1 MKKIIDTKIHT
12 MQNNI
17 LLNVL
22 KNCKYTI
29 FIICLCFLAKNSYG
43 QEIVSK
49 KLRKVVIDPGHG
61 GKDPGAIGN
70 FSKEKDIVLAVSLKL
85 AELIREKHPD
95 VKVIMTRED
104 DRFIELY
111 QRASIANKAK
121 ADLFI
126 SVHAN
131 SNKKKEPSGVEFYVL
146 GLHKSEENLEVAKKE
161 NAVVNLEGNVTE
173 NYGFDP
179 NSGEGNIIMTMKQ
192 SLFLDNS
199 IHFAKKIENE
209 FKNDDNQS
217 IRGTKQAGFLVLYQ
231 TAMPSCL
238 LEIGFISNAE
248 EEEYMNSKLGQ
259 INIATKI
266 ANAFSEYKRKFEGKH
281 TDISAPSKEPSAA
294 EKKISMDKQMDLA
307 EKLKTEKAGYPN
319 AMKEMES
326 NQKMTPSKNAAK
338 QPPTAIEPIKEM
350 TKVPSKPIAE
360 DTISKEKEKTKTK
373 PKESVLISP
382 PRKIIIIEEETPLEL
397 VQISEPKIEASSKEM
412 NTPTPKTKVDIASVA
427 ENTQK
432 QKSNKEIISTEEKIN
447 IEPKKTESN
456 TEKKVAKK
464 INIGDKEIEQKVA
477 INTPKNATNKEL
489 SKIATP
495 PIIASKSSPIA
506 PKTGLIFKI
515 QVKASQRKIENK
527 DIIYGTFPD
536 IKESEE
542 DGLYKYLTG
551 EFKNIDEARKHKEYV
566 KMKGFNDAFIVKYE
580 NGVRIK

>member
-1 MKKIIDTKIHT
+1 

-17 LLNVL
+17 PLNFL

-29 FIICLCFLAKNSYG
+29 FIVCLCFLTENTYS

-61 GKDPGAIGN
+61 GKDPGAIGS

-85 AELIREKHPD
+85 AELIQEKHPD

-111 QRASIANKAK
+111 QRAAIANKAK

-131 SNKKKEPSGVEFYVL
+131 SNKKKDPSGVEFYVL

-179 NSGEGNIIMTMKQ
+179 NSAEGNIIMTMKQ

-259 INIATKI
+259 VNIATKI
-266 ANAFSEYKRKFEGKH
+266 ANAFTEYKRKFEGKNA
-281 TDISAPSKEPSAA
+281 DISVPNAEQSAA
-294 EKKISMDKQMDLA
+294 EKKISIEKQMEQA
-307 EKLKTEKAGYPN
+307 EKLKAEKAGYPN
-319 AMKEMES
+319 ALKEMEA
-326 NQKMTPSKNAAK
+326 NQKMAQAKDAAK
-338 QPPTAIEPIKEM
+338 QPPMTIEPVKEIA
-350 TKVPSKPIAE
+350 KIPSKPFIE
-360 DTISKEKEKTKTK
+360 EPKEKAK
-373 PKESVLISP
+373 PKESTP
-382 PRKIIIIEEETPLEL
+382 APRKIIIVEEDTPLEM
-397 VQISEPKIEASSKEM
+397 VQISDPKVE
-412 NTPTPKTKVDIASVA
+412 TTTKDP
-427 ENTQK
+427 
-432 QKSNKEIISTEEKIN
+432 KEINIPKPKAKVEVSPEVVDVQRQKILDEKLKMEEKAKL
-447 IEPKKTESN
+447 EVKKAAPKVETKP
-456 TEKKVAKK
+456 AQK
-464 INIGDKEIEQKVA
+464 IIIDDREIDQKVA
-477 INTPKNATNKEL
+477 FNTPKNTSNKE
-489 SKIATP
+489 SNKVAAPAQNTP
-495 PIIASKSSPIA
+495 KSTYVA
-506 PKTGLIFKI
+506 PKMGLIYKI
-515 QVKASQRKIENK
+515 QVKASQRKIEHQ

-536 IKESEE
+536 IKESME
-542 DGLYKYLTG
+542 DGMYKYLTG
-551 EFKNIDEARKHKEYV
+551 EFQNIEEARKHKDYV

-580 NGVRIK
+580 NGIRIK

>member
-1 MKKIIDTKIHT
+1 

-29 FIICLCFLAKNSYG
+29 FIVCLCFLTENTYS

-61 GKDPGAIGN
+61 GKDPGAIGS

-85 AELIREKHPD
+85 AELIQEKHPD

-104 DRFIELY
+104 DTFIELY
-111 QRASIANKAK
+111 QRASIANKSK

-131 SNKKKEPSGVEFYVL
+131 SNKKKDPSGVEFYVL

-179 NSGEGNIIMTMKQ
+179 NSAEGNIIMTMKQ

-259 INIATKI
+259 VNIATKI
-266 ANAFSEYKRKFEGKH
+266 ANAFTEYKRKFEGKNA
-281 TDISAPSKEPSAA
+281 DISVSNAEQSAA
-294 EKKISMDKQMDLA
+294 EKKISIEKQIEQA
-307 EKLKTEKAGYPN
+307 EKLKAEKAGYPN
-319 AMKEMES
+319 ALKEMEA
-326 NQKMTPSKNAAK
+326 NQKMAQAKDAAK
-338 QPPTAIEPIKEM
+338 QPPMTIEPVKEIAKM
-350 TKVPSKPIAE
+350 PSKPFIE
-360 DTISKEKEKTKTK
+360 EPKEKAK
-373 PKESVLISP
+373 PKENTP
-382 PRKIIIIEEETPLEL
+382 APRKIIIVEEDTPLEM
-397 VQISEPKIEASSKEM
+397 VQISDPKIEVTSREPKEINISK
-412 NTPTPKTKVDIASVA
+412 PKAKVEVVPEVVDI
-427 ENTQK
+427 QK
-432 QKSNKEIISTEEKIN
+432 QKILEEKLKTEEKAKLEIKKAA
-447 IEPKKTESN
+447 PKVETKP
-456 TEKKVAKK
+456 AQK
-464 INIGDKEIEQKVA
+464 IIIDDREIDQKVA
-477 INTPKNATNKEL
+477 FNTPKNASNKE
-489 SKIATP
+489 SNKMAASAQNTP
-495 PIIASKSSPIA
+495 KSTYVA
-506 PKTGLIFKI
+506 PKMGLIYKI
-515 QVKASQRKIENK
+515 QVKASQRRIEEN
-527 DIIYGTFPD
+527 DMIYGTFPD
-536 IKESEE
+536 IKESAE
-542 DGLYKYLTG
+542 DGMYKYLTG
-551 EFKNIDEARKHKEYV
+551 EFKSIDEAKKHREYV

-580 NGVRIK
+580 NGIRIK

>member
-1 MKKIIDTKIHT
+1 MKKIIDTKTHK

-17 LLNVL
+17 LLNFL

-29 FIICLCFLAKNSYG
+29 FIVCLCFLTENTYS

-61 GKDPGAIGN
+61 GKDPGAVGS

-85 AELIREKHPD
+85 AELIQEKHPD

-131 SNKKKEPSGVEFYVL
+131 SNKKKDPSGVEFYVL

-179 NSGEGNIIMTMKQ
+179 NSAEGNIIMTMKQ

-248 EEEYMNSKLGQ
+248 EEEYMNTILGQ
-259 INIATKI
+259 VNIATKI
-266 ANAFSEYKRKFEGKH
+266 ANAFTEYKRKFEGKNA
-281 TDISAPSKEPSAA
+281 DISVPNAEQSAA
-294 EKKISMDKQMDLA
+294 EKKISIEKQMEQA
-307 EKLKTEKAGYPN
+307 EKLKAEKAGYPN
-319 AMKEMES
+319 ALKEMEA
-326 NQKMTPSKNAAK
+326 NQKMAQAKDAAK
-338 QPPTAIEPIKEM
+338 QPPMTIEPIKEIA
-350 TKVPSKPIAE
+350 KIPSKPFIE
-360 DTISKEKEKTKTK
+360 EPKEKVK
-373 PKESVLISP
+373 PKETAP
-382 PRKIIIIEEETPLEL
+382 APRKIIIVEEDTPLEM
-397 VQISEPKIEASSKEM
+397 VQISDPKVEATTQEPKEIYTTK
-412 NTPTPKTKVDIASVA
+412 PKAKVVVVPEVVDL
-427 ENTQK
+427 QK
-432 QKSNKEIISTEEKIN
+432 QKILDEKLKMEEKAKL
-447 IEPKKTESN
+447 EVKKAAPKVETKP
-456 TEKKVAKK
+456 AQK
-464 INIGDKEIEQKVA
+464 IIIDDREIDQKVA
-477 INTPKNATNKEL
+477 FNTPKNASNKE
-489 SKIATP
+489 SNKMAAP
-495 PIIASKSSPIA
+495 AQNKPKSTYVA
-506 PKTGLIFKI
+506 PKMGLVYKI
-515 QVKASQRKIENK
+515 QVKASQRKIDEN
-527 DIIYGTFPD
+527 DIVYGSFPD
-536 IKESEE
+536 IKESAE
-542 DGLYKYLTG
+542 DGMYKYLTG
-551 EFKNIDEARKHKEYV
+551 EFKSIDEAKKHREYV

>member
-1 MKKIIDTKIHT
+1 MKKITRTKIHK

-29 FIICLCFLAKNSYG
+29 FIVCVCFLTENTYS

-61 GKDPGAIGN
+61 GKDPGAIGS

-85 AELIREKHPD
+85 AELIQEKHPD

-104 DRFIELY
+104 DTFIELY
-111 QRASIANKAK
+111 QRAAIANKAK

-131 SNKKKEPSGVEFYVL
+131 SNKKKDPSGVEFYVL

-179 NSGEGNIIMTMKQ
+179 NSAEGNIIMTMKQ

-238 LEIGFISNAE
+238 LEIGFISNTE

-266 ANAFSEYKRKFEGKH
+266 ANAFTEYKRKFEGKNA
-281 TDISAPSKEPSAA
+281 DIPATNEPSAA
-294 EKKISMDKQMDLA
+294 EKKASIEKQLEQA
-307 EKLKTEKAGYPN
+307 EKLKAEKAGYPN
-319 AMKEMES
+319 AMKEAEMA
-326 NQKMTPSKNAAK
+326 QKLTQAKEAAK
-338 QPPTAIEPIKEM
+338 QPALTIEPIKEM
-350 TKVPSKPIAE
+350 TKIPSKPFIE
-360 DTISKEKEKTKTK
+360 EQKEKAKAKENK
-373 PKESVLISP
+373 PA
-382 PRKIIIIEEETPLEL
+382 PRKIIIVEEDTPLEMVSNTNSTENEAPKTSENKENTMPKTKPKVEVAPEVVD
-397 VQISEPKIEASSKEM
+397 VQKQKILDEKLKLEEKAKAEAKKMEAKVEPKIEKKQMPKIIIDDNEIDRKVTMAQPKNN
-412 NTPTPKTKVDIASVA
+412 NTNEPTTKPNAVL
-427 ENTQK
+427 
-432 QKSNKEIISTEEKIN
+432 
-447 IEPKKTESN
+447 
-456 TEKKVAKK
+456 
-464 INIGDKEIEQKVA
+464 
-477 INTPKNATNKEL
+477 NTPKATY
-489 SKIATP
+489 T
-495 PIIASKSSPIA
+495 A
-506 PKTGLIFKI
+506 PKSGLVYKI
-515 QVKASQRKIENK
+515 QVKASQRKIDGN
-527 DIIYGTFPD
+527 DIVYGSFPD
-536 IKESEE
+536 VRESME
-542 DGLYKYLTG
+542 DGMYKYLTG
-551 EFKNIDEARKHKEYV
+551 EFKNIDEAKKHREFV
-566 KMKGFNDAFIVKYE
+566 KMKGYADAFIVKYE

>member
-1 MKKIIDTKIHT
+1 

-17 LLNVL
+17 LLYIL

-29 FIICLCFLAKNSYG
+29 FIICLCFLAQNTYG

-61 GKDPGAIGN
+61 GKDPGAIGS

-85 AELIREKHPD
+85 AELIQEKHPD
-95 VKVIMTRED
+95 VKVILTRED

-131 SNKKKEPSGVEFYVL
+131 SNKKKDPSGVEFYVL

-179 NSGEGNIIMTMKQ
+179 NSAEGNIIMTMKQ

-238 LEIGFISNAE
+238 LEIGFISNSE

-259 INIATKI
+259 VNIATKI
-266 ANAFSEYKRKFEGKH
+266 ANAFTEYKRKFEGKNA
-281 TDISAPSKEPSAA
+281 DASASNTEQSTA
-294 EKKISMDKQMDLA
+294 EKKLSIEKQIEMA
-307 EKLKTEKAGYPN
+307 EKLKAEKAGYPN

-326 NQKMTPSKNAAK
+326 NQKMAQAKDAAK
-338 QPPTAIEPIKEM
+338 QPPLSIEPVKEIAKM
-350 TKVPSKPIAE
+350 PSKPFIE
-360 DTISKEKEKTKTK
+360 EQKEKVK
-373 PKESVLISP
+373 PKENTP
-382 PRKIIIIEEETPLEL
+382 APRKIIIVEEDTPLEM
-397 VQISEPKIEASSKEM
+397 VQISDPKIETTTKE
-412 NTPTPKTKVDIASVA
+412 TSIPKPKAKVEVSPEVVDV
-427 ENTQK
+427 QK
-432 QKSNKEIISTEEKIN
+432 QKILDEKLKIEQKTKADIKKVETK
-447 IEPKKTESN
+447 IEPKP
-456 TEKKVAKK
+456 AQK
-464 INIGDKEIEQKVA
+464 IIIDEKEIEEKVA
-477 INTPKNATNKEL
+477 FNTSKMAANKEPNK
-489 SKIATP
+489 SNISVQNP
-495 PIIASKSSPIA
+495 PKPIYSA
-506 PKTGLIFKI
+506 PKMGLIYKI
-515 QVKASQRKIENK
+515 QVKASQRKIENQ

-536 IKESEE
+536 IKESME
-542 DGLYKYLTG
+542 DGMYKYLTG
-551 EFKNIDEARKHKEYV
+551 EFQNIEEARRHKDYV

>member
-1 MKKIIDTKIHT
+1 MKKITRTKIHK

-29 FIICLCFLAKNSYG
+29 FIVCVCFLTENAYS

-61 GKDPGAIGN
+61 GKDPGAIGS

-85 AELIREKHPD
+85 AELIQEKHPD

-104 DRFIELY
+104 DTFIELY
-111 QRASIANKAK
+111 QRAAIANKAK

-131 SNKKKEPSGVEFYVL
+131 SNKKKDPSGVEFYVL

-179 NSGEGNIIMTMKQ
+179 NSAEGNIIMTMKQ

-238 LEIGFISNAE
+238 LEIGFISNTE

-266 ANAFSEYKRKFEGKH
+266 ANAFTEYKRKFEGKNA
-281 TDISAPSKEPSAA
+281 DIPTTSDPSAA
-294 EKKISMDKQMDLA
+294 DKKASIEKQIEQA
-307 EKLKTEKAGYPN
+307 EKLKAEKAGYPN
-319 AMKEMES
+319 AMKEAEMA
-326 NQKMTPSKNAAK
+326 QKTPQSKEVSK
-338 QPPTAIEPIKEM
+338 QPVMSIEPLKEM
-350 TKVPSKPIAE
+350 TKIPSKPFIE
-360 DTISKEKEKTKTK
+360 EQKEKVKSKENK
-373 PKESVLISP
+373 PA
-382 PRKIIIIEEETPLEL
+382 PRKIIIVEEDTPLEMIANTNSTENEAPKTSESKESTL
-397 VQISEPKIEASSKEM
+397 PKTKPKVEVVPEVVDIQKQKILEEKLKLEENAKAETKKIEPKIEKKTM
-412 NTPTPKTKVDIASVA
+412 PKIIIDDNEIDKKV
-427 ENTQK
+427 TQS
-432 QKSNKEIISTEEKIN
+432 QTKIN
-447 IEPKKTESN
+447 NPEPTTK
-456 TEKKVAKK
+456 
-464 INIGDKEIEQKVA
+464 
-477 INTPKNATNKEL
+477 PNAVLK
-489 SKIATP
+489 
-495 PIIASKSSPIA
+495 A
-506 PKTGLIFKI
+506 PKATYTAPKLGLIYKI
-515 QVKASQRKIENK
+515 QVKASQRKIDGN
-527 DIIYGTFPD
+527 DIIYGSFPD
-536 IKESEE
+536 IKESME
-542 DGLYKYLTG
+542 DGMYKYLTG
-551 EFKNIDEARKHKEYV
+551 EFKSIDEAKKHREFV
-566 KMKGFNDAFIVKYE
+566 KMKGYADAFIVKYE

>member
-1 MKKIIDTKIHT
+1 

-29 FIICLCFLAKNSYG
+29 FIVCLCFLTENTYS

-61 GKDPGAIGN
+61 GKDPGAIGS

-85 AELIREKHPD
+85 AELIQEKHPD

-104 DRFIELY
+104 DTFIELY
-111 QRASIANKAK
+111 QRASIANKSK

-131 SNKKKEPSGVEFYVL
+131 SNKKKDPSGVEFYVL

-179 NSGEGNIIMTMKQ
+179 NSAEGNIIMTMKQ

-259 INIATKI
+259 VNIATKI
-266 ANAFSEYKRKFEGKH
+266 ANAFTEYKRKFEGKNA
-281 TDISAPSKEPSAA
+281 DISVPNAEQSAA
-294 EKKISMDKQMDLA
+294 EKKISIEKQIEQA
-307 EKLKTEKAGYPN
+307 EKLKAEKAGYPN
-319 AMKEMES
+319 ALKEMEA
-326 NQKMTPSKNAAK
+326 NQKMAQAKDAAK
-338 QPPTAIEPIKEM
+338 QPPMTIEPVKEIAKM
-350 TKVPSKPIAE
+350 PSKPFIE
-360 DTISKEKEKTKTK
+360 EPKEKAK
-373 PKESVLISP
+373 PKENTP
-382 PRKIIIIEEETPLEL
+382 APRKIIIVEEDTPLEM
-397 VQISEPKIEASSKEM
+397 VQISDPKVEVTSREPKEINISK
-412 NTPTPKTKVDIASVA
+412 PKAKVEVVPEVVDI
-427 ENTQK
+427 QK
-432 QKSNKEIISTEEKIN
+432 QKILDEKLKTEEKAKLEIKKAA
-447 IEPKKTESN
+447 PKVETKP
-456 TEKKVAKK
+456 AQK
-464 INIGDKEIEQKVA
+464 ITIDDREIDQKVA
-477 INTPKNATNKEL
+477 FNTPKNASNKE
-489 SKIATP
+489 SNKMAASAQNTP
-495 PIIASKSSPIA
+495 KSTYVA
-506 PKTGLIFKI
+506 PKMGLIYKI
-515 QVKASQRKIENK
+515 QVKASQRRIEEN
-527 DIIYGTFPD
+527 DMIYGTFPD
-536 IKESEE
+536 IKESAE
-542 DGLYKYLTG
+542 DGMYKYLTG
-551 EFKNIDEARKHKEYV
+551 EFKSIDEAKKHREYV

-580 NGVRIK
+580 NGIRIK

>member
-1 MKKIIDTKIHT
+1 

-17 LLNVL
+17 LLYIL

-29 FIICLCFLAKNSYG
+29 FIICLCFLAQNTYG

-61 GKDPGAIGN
+61 GKDPGAIGS

-85 AELIREKHPD
+85 AELIQEKHPD
-95 VKVIMTRED
+95 VKVILTRED

-131 SNKKKEPSGVEFYVL
+131 SNKKKDPSGVEFYVL

-179 NSGEGNIIMTMKQ
+179 NSAEGNIIMTMKQ

-238 LEIGFISNAE
+238 LEIGFISNSE

-266 ANAFSEYKRKFEGKH
+266 ANAFTEYKRKFEGKNA
-281 TDISAPSKEPSAA
+281 DASASNTEHSAA
-294 EKKISMDKQMDLA
+294 EKKLSIEKQIEMA
-307 EKLKTEKAGYPN
+307 EKLKAEKAGYPN

-326 NQKMTPSKNAAK
+326 NQKMAQAKDAAK
-338 QPPTAIEPIKEM
+338 QPPLSIEPVKEIAKM
-350 TKVPSKPIAE
+350 PSKPFIE
-360 DTISKEKEKTKTK
+360 EQKEKVK
-373 PKESVLISP
+373 PKENTP
-382 PRKIIIIEEETPLEL
+382 APRKIIIVEEDTPLEM
-397 VQISEPKIEASSKEM
+397 VQISDPKIETTTKE
-412 NTPTPKTKVDIASVA
+412 TKETSIQKPKAKVEVSPEVVDV
-427 ENTQK
+427 QK
-432 QKSNKEIISTEEKIN
+432 QKILDEKLKIEQKTKAEIKKVETK
-447 IEPKKTESN
+447 IEPKP
-456 TEKKVAKK
+456 AQK
-464 INIGDKEIEQKVA
+464 IIIDEKEIEEKVA
-477 INTPKNATNKEL
+477 FNTSKMAANKEPNK
-489 SKIATP
+489 SNISVQNP
-495 PIIASKSSPIA
+495 PKPIYSA
-506 PKTGLIFKI
+506 PKMGLIYKI
-515 QVKASQRKIENK
+515 QVKASQRKIENQ

-536 IKESEE
+536 IKESME
-542 DGLYKYLTG
+542 DGMYKYLTG
-551 EFKNIDEARKHKEYV
+551 EFQNIEEARRHKDYV

>member
-1 MKKIIDTKIHT
+1 MKKIIDTKIQT

-17 LLNVL
+17 LLIVL

-29 FIICLCFLAKNSYG
+29 FIICLCFLAKNSYC

-85 AELIREKHPD
+85 AELIQEKHPD

-266 ANAFSEYKRKFEGKH
+266 ANAFSEYKRKFEGKN
-281 TDISAPSKEPSAA
+281 TDISMPSKEPSAA
-294 EKKISMDKQMDLA
+294 EKKISTDKQIELA

-326 NQKMTPSKNAAK
+326 NQKLTPSKDAAK
-338 QPPTAIEPIKEM
+338 QPPISIEPIKEM
-350 TKVPSKPIAE
+350 TKVPSKPILE
-360 DTISKEKEKTKTK
+360 DPISKEKTKTK
-373 PKESVLISP
+373 PKESVSISP

-397 VQISEPKIEASSKEM
+397 VKISEPKIEASSKEI
-412 NTPTPKTKVDIASVA
+412 NTPAPKTKVDIASVA

-432 QKSNKEIISTEEKIN
+432 QKINKEIISTEEKIN
-447 IEPKKTESN
+447 IEPKKTEFD

-495 PIIASKSSPIA
+495 PIVASKSSPIA
-506 PKTGLIFKI
+506 TKTGLIFKI

-536 IKESEE
+536 IKVSEE